1 MTFCSIFRVQM
12 KYAHILV
19 ICLCEKIK
27 FPQEE
32 KIHTNVKTLK
42 EETTS
47 KLIPVHFS
55 QHKLFVREH
64 ILFGSLGL
72 WSSLFQEIVVKASFY
87 RCNQVAYHKHQ
98 LPSIHPGIA
107 GKRNTCK
114 NIGIHKHKKTAT
126 SLLLHYKAHW
136 NVLHKKTVELSM
148 EIYLNIYI
156 YIFEEWFNIHLRIF
170 WDERR
175 K

>member
-1 MTFCSIFRVQM
+1 M

-19 ICLCEKIK
+19 ICLWEKTK

-72 WSSLFQEIVVKASFY
+72 
-87 RCNQVAYHKHQ
+87 
-98 LPSIHPGIA
+98 
-107 GKRNTCK
+107 
-114 NIGIHKHKKTAT
+114 
-126 SLLLHYKAHW
+126 
-136 NVLHKKTVELSM
+136 
-148 EIYLNIYI
+148 
-156 YIFEEWFNIHLRIF
+156 
-170 WDERR
+170 
-175 K
+175 